1 MFRVRRLFSEIA
13 KSDRLRRVV
22 SGRRHIPD
30 LVHGLPE
37 TRQALAFA
45 ERAHAGQRRA
55 FDGAPFIAHPT
66 EVAALLYYVGAA
78 DHVIA
83 AGALHD
89 TIEKSTTQAQDLRT
103 RFGPRITTLVLAV
116 TDDDDIA
123 GYPQRKAAEREQAAA
138 AGDEALMILA
148 ADKISKVRELR
159 LETAAARGRR
169 RAITSPSRLRR
180 FAHYQEC
187 LELLE
192 RHLPDSPLVA
202 NLRTEIER
210 LPDVF
215 SHRTLVA
222 GASV

>member
-1 MFRVRRLFSEIA
+1 MFRVRHFFSEIA
-13 KSDRLRRVV
+13 KSYKLPRVV
-22 SGRRHIPD
+22 LGRRLIPD
-30 LVHGLPE
+30 LVAGLPE

-66 EVAALLYYVGAA
+66 EVAALLYYVGAP

-89 TIEKSTTQAQDLRT
+89 TIEKSTTQARDLRT
-103 RFGPRITTLVLAV
+103 RFGPRITALVLAV
-116 TDDDDIA
+116 TDDDHIA

-148 ADKISKVRELR
+148 ADKISKVRELGR
-159 LETAAARGRR
+159 ETADARGRR
-169 RAITSPSRLRR
+169 RAISSPSRLRR
-180 FAHYQEC
+180 FAHYHEC
-187 LELLE
+187 LQLLE

-202 NLRTEIER
+202 NLRDEIER

-215 SHRTLVA
+215 SHPALAA
-222 GASV
+222 GAAV